1 MTSPK
6 NLPVF
11 ASARD
16 SVFLILLIFALA
28 GLHGGVVVGA
38 SAPADGLTVTED
50 GLVSAD
56 IVNLPLGHVLA
67 DFSQKLYIDV
77 KGKFDGDER
86 VTLHF
91 SSLTL
96 SEALRR
102 IMADYNYVLIEPEQ
116 PGGGPLTMTVLG
128 KVGSAVREAAA
139 PSARAVNGPDASAT
153 AGSGAA
159 LAASASPASSPTTT
173 GAPPEVQ
180 PPAAP
185 LPNEGALPAIVTNPP
200 ASADAAAMP
209 PSVAAA
215 PPPGILPAPEEQP
228 EFNPA
233 AWGGRGRRGL
243 K

>member
-16 SVFLILLIFALA
+16 SVLLILLIFALA
-28 GLHGGVVVGA
+28 GLHVGVVAGA
-38 SAPADGLTVTED
+38 SSPADGLTVAKD

-56 IVNLPLGHVLA
+56 IVDLPLGRVLA
-67 DFSQKLYIDV
+67 GFSQKLHIDV

-86 VTLHF
+86 VTLYF
-91 SSLTL
+91 SRLTL

-102 IMADYNYVLIEPEQ
+102 IMADYNYVLIEPERV
-116 PGGGPLTMTVLG
+116 GGGPLTMTVLG
-128 KVGSAVREAAA
+128 KAGMAAREAPA
-139 PSARAVNGPDASAT
+139 PSAGATNGP
-153 AGSGAA
+153 AA
-159 LAASASPASSPTTT
+159 PASPAPSPATT
-173 GAPPEVQ
+173 GTPPSVQ

-185 LPNEGALPAIVTNPP
+185 LPNEGALPAIATNPP
-200 ASADAAAMP
+200 PAN
-209 PSVAAA
+209 VAAT
-215 PPPGILPAPEEQP
+215 PPPGVLPAPEDQP

>member
-1 MTSPK
+1 MTFPK

-16 SVFLILLIFALA
+16 IVLLILLIVASA
-28 GLHGGVVVGA
+28 GPYGGGVAGA
-38 SAPADGLTVTED
+38 SVPADGLMVTED

-56 IVNLPLGHVLA
+56 IVNLPLGYVLA
-67 DFSQKLYIDV
+67 GFSQKLHIDI

-91 SSLTL
+91 SRLTL

-102 IMADYNYVLIEPEQ
+102 IMAEYNYVLIEPEP

-128 KVGSAVREAAA
+128 KAGSAAREAAA
-139 PSARAVNGPDASAT
+139 PSVRAANGPDAPA
-153 AGSGAA
+153 ASGAA
-159 LAASASPASSPTTT
+159 LAAPASPAPSPATT
-173 GAPPEVQ
+173 GAPPAVQ

-185 LPNEGALPAIVTNPP
+185 LPNEGALPAVATNPP
-200 ASADAAAMP
+200 VGADAAAT
-209 PSVAAA
+209 
-215 PPPGILPAPEEQP
+215 PPGILPAPADQP

>member
-1 MTSPK
+1 M
-6 NLPVF
+6 
-11 ASARD
+11 
-16 SVFLILLIFALA
+16 
-28 GLHGGVVVGA
+28 
-38 SAPADGLTVTED
+38 VTED

-67 DFSQKLYIDV
+67 DFSQKLHIDV

-139 PSARAVNGPDASAT
+139 PSARAANGPDASAT
-153 AGSGAA
+153 AASGAA
-159 LAASASPASSPTTT
+159 LAAPAPSPATT
-173 GAPPEVQ
+173 GAPPAVQ

-200 ASADAAAMP
+200 ASVDAAAT
-209 PSVAAA
+209 
-215 PPPGILPAPEEQP
+215 PPGILPAPEEQP